1 MRVPERTVVV
11 TGAGLVCHLGD
22 DCARIEALVRQGRTL
37 PLSRWEPPVSYEA
50 RCMLIGLYRG
60 ALRGERQQTRFM
72 GRAAHLAYHAATGA
86 LAQARLERRDV
97 AVIVGS
103 GTGDVDALV
112 ETWARLQHG
121 HSTRRVSPAAVP
133 RMMASTVSANL
144 AAALGTVGPCFS
156 VSAACAGGAVN
167 IALAAELIEQGH
179 VDVAIAGGAEAA
191 DAVFHAGFDAMRA
204 YSGAGATAERAL
216 CPYAADRS
224 GFVFGEGAGIVV
236 LESRA
241 HARARGAPALGEIR
255 GFGLSCNGS
264 ADMVASS
271 ADGTLAAMRRALA
284 HAAVAPEQ
292 IDYVNTHGTGT
303 RQGDLAEVE
312 ALRRLFGGR
321 RVAYSSTKGYT
332 GHTISAAGAIE
343 AILTLAMLRDGW
355 IAPSLGAEPL
365 DPAFADVPPVRQPQ
379 AADLGLALSNS
390 LGFGGTNACL
400 VLARADAP
408 AGG

>member
-1 MRVPERTVVV
+1 MRVPERAVVV
-11 TGAGLVCHLGD
+11 TGAGVVCHLGD
-22 DCARIEALVRQGRTL
+22 DCGQIEALVRQGRTL
-37 PLSRWEPPVSYEA
+37 PLSRWEPPIAYEA
-50 RCMLIGLYRG
+50 RSMLIGLYRG
-60 ALRGERQQTRFM
+60 ELRGDRHQTRFM
-72 GRAAHLAYHAATGA
+72 GRAARLAYHAAA
-86 LAQARLERRDV
+86 SAVAQARLEPAEA

-103 GTGDVDALV
+103 GTGDIDAIV
-112 ETWARLQHG
+112 ETFGRLEHG
-121 HSTRRVSPAAVP
+121 HSARRVSPTAIP

-167 IALAAELIEQGH
+167 IALAAELIEHGH
-179 VDVAIAGGAEAA
+179 VEVAIAGGAEAA
-191 DAVFHAGFDAMRA
+191 DALFHAGFDAMRA
-204 YSGAGATAERAL
+204 YCSAQATAERAL
-216 CPYAADRS
+216 CPYAVDRS

-241 HARARGAPALGEIR
+241 HAEARGAVPLGTIR
-255 GFGLSCNGS
+255 GFGLSCNGT
-264 ADMVASS
+264 ADMVVSS
-271 ADGTLAAMRRALA
+271 TDGTLAAMRRALT
-284 HAAVAPEQ
+284 HAEVAPDAV
-292 IDYVNTHGTGT
+292 DYVNTHGTGT

-355 IAPSLGAEPL
+355 IAPSLYAEPL
-365 DPAFADVPPVRQPQ
+365 DPAFADDPPVRRPR
-379 AADLGLALSNS
+379 AAPLGLALSNS

-400 VLARADAP
+400 VLGRA
-408 AGG
+408 